1 MSNLNF
7 EEALAKL
14 EEVVNKLEKD
24 QLSLDESLKIFEEGI
39 NLYRICSKEL
49 IEVEEKINTIV
60 EENGEFKKI
69 SFGYNGE
76 EN

>member
-1 MSNLNF
+1 LSNLNF

-14 EEVVNKLEKD
+14 EETVNRLEKD

-39 NLYRICSKEL
+39 NLYRLCSKEL
-49 IEVEEKINTIV
+49 NEVEMKITTIV
-60 EENGEFKKI
+60 EENGELKKI
-69 SFGYNGE
+69 PFEYKGD